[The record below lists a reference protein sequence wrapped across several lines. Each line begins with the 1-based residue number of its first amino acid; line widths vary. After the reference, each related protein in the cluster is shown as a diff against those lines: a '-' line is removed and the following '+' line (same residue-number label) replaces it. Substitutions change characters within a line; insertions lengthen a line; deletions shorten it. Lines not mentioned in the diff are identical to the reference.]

1 MDRQVAD
8 HWIDGH
14 RERVHEPIKTMEQQQ
29 RKFKEEGGYEEL
41 VAQLAAKKKKQTEVL
56 GSSAT
61 KMEAGT
67 KVWEKDREIAR
78 ETKKTVDD
86 ASEVMAMARR
96 HEVTNGEG
104 TWLSLIA

>member
-8 HWIDGH
+8 HWIEGH
-14 RERVHEPIKTMEQQQ
+14 RERVHELIKIMEQQQ

-61 KMEAGT
+61 RWKQGQ
-67 KVWEKDREIAR
+67 RCGR
-78 ETKKTVDD
+78 KTGR
-86 ASEVMAMARR
+86 SRGR
-96 HEVTNGEG
+96 
-104 TWLSLIA
+104 LKRL